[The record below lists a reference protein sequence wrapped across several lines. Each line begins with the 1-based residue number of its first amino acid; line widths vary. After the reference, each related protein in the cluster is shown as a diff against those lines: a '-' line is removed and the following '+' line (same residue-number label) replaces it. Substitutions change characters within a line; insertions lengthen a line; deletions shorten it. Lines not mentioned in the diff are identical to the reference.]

1 MEQGQWTW
9 AGEEGYRWLRAAG
22 GTRRHGVAV
31 AVADGGAGTV
41 EGLSRRGQRIVAT
54 AATKWSTSAST
65 LSTARLGFGEVR
77 PHAHS
82 RHQRRGVATII
93 SRVGRAV
100 RRAAQRVRP
109 SLQPR
114 QRRCLTKAVPTMF
127 AAGAPH
133 PCPHH
138 SGSQQGER
146 QLSCRYVSSPPFGV
160 DATLVHHA
168 SSAWRLIYS
177 TNPFPI
183 HPEANYV

>member
-1 MEQGQWTW
+1 MDVGGGRGLPLAARRRGDAATRGRSGGGRRRCRYSRGVVTTW
-9 AGEEGYRWLRAAG
+9 AADCGDGSNKVVNKRQHAV
-22 GTRRHGVAV
+22 HGQ
-31 AVADGGAGTV
+31 T
-41 EGLSRRGQRIVAT
+41 
-54 AATKWSTSAST
+54 W
-65 LSTARLGFGEVR
+65 FGEVR

-168 SSAWRLIYS
+168 WSAWRLIYS